1 MANSEINF
9 KQLRDGTWGI
19 SGTNLVPGTTV
30 TVTKRSGETNRVVV
44 GEIVWKNRTDGFCYA
59 RIATELSAPASAP
72 KAAPKARATS
82 TRSTSTRRSS
92 RRSGK
97 KEGVQEGKYQSSR
110 EGDEGDEVGR
120 VCWLKTRGSRIP
132 VVVVGWNTGYCKED
146 GLSMCLPMD
155 EGYYTVVY
163 YRDANED
170 EAAALTAK
178 DTAAKEAKE
187 ASERA
192 VKEAIEAAEKS
203 ARAPLEGLTRSD
215 SLAIPQGTRTPVAP
229 TYKNSYN
236 QSVNISRIELSDGRV
251 VYHESTYMYDDG
263 REYIWATEE
272 VLASLYEERLAEH
285 PISLE
290 DSQAFLD
297 KYSGCHGADI
307 HRYNVA
313 RARP

>member
-1 MANSEINF
+1 MANGEINF

-19 SGTNLVPGTTV
+19 SGHNLVPGTTV
-30 TVTKRSGETNRVVV
+30 TVKKRSGETNRVVV
-44 GEIVWKNRTDGFCYA
+44 GTIVWKNKTDGFCYA
-59 RIATELSAPASAP
+59 TIATEASSPAPTP
-72 KAAPKARATS
+72 KAAPKARNTS
-82 TRSTSTRRSS
+82 IRGTSTRRSS

-97 KEGVQEGKYQSSR
+97 HEGTQEGKYQSSR
-110 EGDEGDEVGR
+110 EGDEGDTVGR
-120 VCWLKTRGSRIP
+120 VCWLKTRGTRIP
-132 VVVVGWNTGYCKED
+132 VAVVGWNTGYCKED

-163 YRDANED
+163 YRDATED
-170 EAAALTAK
+170 EGAALTAK
-178 DTAAKEAKE
+178 DQAAKEAKE

-192 VKEAIEAAEKS
+192 SKEAIEAADKA

-229 TYKNSYN
+229 IYKNSYN
-236 QSVNISRIELSDGRV
+236 QSINISRIELSDDRV
-251 VYHESTYMYDDG
+251 VYHESVYMYDDG

-290 DSQAFLD
+290 DSQAFLG

-307 HRYNVA
+307 HRYIVA
-313 RARP
+313 RAAK